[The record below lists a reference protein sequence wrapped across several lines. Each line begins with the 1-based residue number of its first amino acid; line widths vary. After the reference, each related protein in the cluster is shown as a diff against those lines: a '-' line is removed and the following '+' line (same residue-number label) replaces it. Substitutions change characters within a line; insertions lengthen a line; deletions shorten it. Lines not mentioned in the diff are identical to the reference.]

1 MDGVTSTDGVLV
13 EESTS
18 EKSFN
23 VRRVAGI
30 NSIGSNSD
38 GGVKYT
44 ITLEGSHNFINGE
57 TVRVIGETGQILM
70 DWKQILFIM

>member
-1 MDGVTSTDGVLV
+1 MIPQGGVTNEHSARIIMDGVTSTDGVLV

-30 NSIGSNSD
+30 NSIGSDSD

-44 ITLEGSHNFINGE
+44 ITLEGA
-57 TVRVIGETGQILM
+57 TTL
-70 DWKQILFIM
+70 